1 MYTGTVQDRSE
12 GQTLAAAFFSHM
24 TLATRCVGL
33 ATERS
38 PGAGLL
44 SDETALALL
53 RRLLVIEARG
63 SLPHL

>member
-1 MYTGTVQDRSE
+1 M
-12 GQTLAAAFFSHM
+12 LAAAFLSHM

-44 SDETALALL
+44 SDETARALL